1 MRQYGCPRSRL
12 LGDVRIPNFFRTNR
26 WLIANSVKSVLIF
39 FAPIALPRLISAYR
53 SFRTPKPNRPGARPL
68 PVGAGRSLNLLFG
81 SIALFLILSLP
92 FNPHAPEPN
101 IFTLTRSRINTPT
114 DVLFTRLGRIRSGN
128 ELTEADTLLR
138 GKFTS
143 LGARKVYLTFGPDA
157 LTSCQ
162 YCSFENLNTYLLYYL
177 PFHVLLPHLVH
188 LGILGMATSATFG
201 GREVARWRTKIIA
214 GALLLTTLDI
224 LIVSNYDPVQGASAA
239 VRAGQEPPSGLYNAI
254 TLLRPLAFT
263 VFDAACSLLIYLAA
277 TNRFF
282 YKPPSPAE
290 QINEAVSTAL
300 ESLTG
305 SNARLHAAGVV
316 RNAMVRD
323 KGLKARDDLYWQTM
337 DRLENSRSSEGRQT
351 GDRVVIN
358 NIWEEEEVARAV
370 SRAMAGQG
378 GVDLAQLGTNAN
390 EFVRGVTDG
399 LE

>member
-1 MRQYGCPRSRL
+1 M
-12 LGDVRIPNFFRTNR
+12 
-26 WLIANSVKSVLIF
+26 
-39 FAPIALPRLISAYR
+39 
-53 SFRTPKPNRPGARPL
+53 
-68 PVGAGRSLNLLFG
+68 
-81 SIALFLILSLP
+81 
-92 FNPHAPEPN
+92 
-101 IFTLTRSRINTPT
+101 NTPT
-114 DVLFTRLGRIRSGN
+114 DVIFNRLGRIRPDN
-128 ELTEADTLLR
+128 ALTEADTLLR

-188 LGILGMATSATFG
+188 LAVVGIATSATFG
-201 GREVARWRTKIIA
+201 GREAARWRTKFTVS
-214 GALLLTTLDI
+214 ALILTTIDV
-224 LIVSNYDPVQGASAA
+224 LIVSNYDAVQAATPA
-239 VRAGQEPPSGLYNAI
+239 VRSGQAPPTGLYNTI

-263 VFDAACSLLIYLAA
+263 LFDIACSLVIYLSA

-282 YKPPSPAE
+282 YKPPTPSE
-290 QINEAVSTAL
+290 QLDSAVSTAL

-305 SNARLHAAGVV
+305 ANFKLHAAGVV

-323 KGLKARDDLYWQTM
+323 KKLKARDDLYWQTI
-337 DRLENSRSSEGRQT
+337 DRIENSPRSPNGQPQAGENQ
-351 GDRVVIN
+351 VVVN
-358 NIWEEEEVARAV
+358 NIWEEEEVARAM

-378 GVDLAQLGTNAN
+378 GVDLIQLGINAN